1 VKWNEPPLGTIRE
14 RVIFAW
20 RPILCDDGFK
30 RWLCRLKV
38 REMFTGRWKR
48 MSAMPAGGGGDGV
61 QNS

>member
-1 VKWNEPPLGTIRE
+1 MKRNDPPLGTIRE

-20 RPILCDDGFK
+20 HPVMCDDGFK

-48 MSAMPAGGGGDGV
+48 MSAMPVEGANDGLR
-61 QNS
+61 NG